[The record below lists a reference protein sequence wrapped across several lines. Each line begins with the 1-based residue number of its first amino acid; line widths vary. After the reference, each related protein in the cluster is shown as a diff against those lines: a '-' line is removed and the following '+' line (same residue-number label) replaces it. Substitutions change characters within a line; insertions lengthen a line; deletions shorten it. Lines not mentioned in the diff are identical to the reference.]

1 MCCTLR
7 AASAAAL
14 FCAVSAA
21 SADVID
27 FQSLSVSA
35 RQAFAPFAD
44 TDMATDFGSL
54 TGSSPS
60 AVGVNASSSQPF
72 PFSNAAIGAAIQ
84 PLSETLTGSSILQS
98 YDYDVNTQLD
108 RFGPV
113 AAGALVLTSS
123 SDWSLDYVVGDSLFA
138 GNLGYFEVYSGDV
151 VAASSFGDVTIAS
164 GATRLARVEATTNSQ
179 MIGSLDFSQGTFTIF
194 TFVTNSQFSSAGG
207 NNSFGFRIATTVPI
221 PAPTAAMSGVLGLA
235 LLGCRRRR

>member
-60 AVGVNASSSQPF
+60 AVGVNASSSQPN
-72 PFSNAAIGAAIQ
+72 PFNSAAIGAAIQ
-84 PLSETLTGSSILQS
+84 PLSGTLTGSSILQS
-98 YDYDVNTQLD
+98 YDYDVNTRLD
-108 RFGPV
+108 RLGPV
-113 AAGALVLTSS
+113 AAGALVLTSHHG
-123 SDWSLDYVVGDSLFA
+123 DDGDPLVVQEASLP
-138 GNLGYFEVYSGDV
+138 LGSGMWTEPVDL
-151 VAASSFGDVTIAS
+151 DVTRQVGRVDGGDGFDQIGGVIEG
-164 GATRLARVEATTNSQ
+164 GAT
-179 MIGSLDFSQGTFTIF
+179 
-194 TFVTNSQFSSAGG
+194 
-207 NNSFGFRIATTVPI
+207 IATADGRGHFIKDGIPGVTV
-221 PAPTAAMSGVLGLA
+221 MSLISPRGG
-235 LLGCRRRR
+235 